1 MKGRKAV
8 RTAGKICGSV
18 VTVLLAA
25 LLAANLYVLAA
36 QRLLGVESPAVL
48 GLRSAVVL
56 TGSMSGAIEPDDLVV
71 THEQASYRAGDIIMF
86 RSGSNTVTHRITAV
100 TPEGY
105 RTKGD
110 ANNAEDAAVTAAEDV
125 LGRVILVIPGAGGVV
140 RLLRTPLGMLCLVL
154 ALPLVLWLPGTLG
167 RRHGSAD
174 AA

>member
-1 MKGRKAV
+1 MTAV
-8 RTAGKICGSV
+8 
-18 VTVLLAA
+18 LAV

-36 QRLLGVESPAVL
+36 QRLGADDPAVL

-71 THEQASYRAGDIIMF
+71 THQQASYSAGDIIMF

-110 ANNAEDAAVTAAEDV
+110 ANNAEDAAVTPAEDV
-125 LGRVILVIPGAGGVV
+125 LGRVILIVPKAGGAV
-140 RLLRTPLGMLCLVL
+140 RFLRTPLGMLCLVL
-154 ALPLVLWLPGTLG
+154 VLPLMLWLPEALG
-167 RRHGSAD
+167 RRRVKEA
-174 AA
+174 